1 MSSITKRV
9 EDIDEKIIELKT
21 MSTKLSCFDKKN
33 LAVCSTN
40 NQTLNN
46 INSELNKLSK
56 EILQLEDDLYMTKKM
71 VEEAVM
77 VYRENTSSKNIINS
91 NDQNL
96 SDDIINEYGKNLV
109 ELTKNLNESFITIW
123 EIYQEIYE

>member
-21 MSTKLSCFDKKN
+21 MSTKLSCFDKKK

-56 EILQLEDDLYMTKKM
+56 EILQLEDDLYMTKKI

-77 VYRENTSSKNIINS
+77 AYRENISSKNIINS
-91 NDQNL
+91 NL
-96 SDDIINEYGKNLV
+96 SDDIINEYEKNLV
-109 ELTKNLNESFITIW
+109 ELTKDLNESFITIW
-123 EIYQEIYE
+123 EIYQEIYA